1 MAVEYSGILV
11 TGGAGFVGS
20 HVAVWAKR
28 RFPDARVLAADNLR
42 RRGSETN
49 LGWLRANGV
58 LFVHADIRS
67 SQDLALDGELPH
79 ENAET
84 ASGRVLVVECSA
96 EPSVLAGYDGS
107 PDYVVQTNLVGTYH
121 CLELCR
127 RIGADLVFL
136 STSRVY
142 PMRHLNA
149 LRLTEGE
156 TRFHLDDE
164 QAVPGVSARG
174 ISEAFPL
181 DGARSLYGATKLS
194 SELLIQEYASMYGLR
209 AIINRCGVLT
219 GPRQMG
225 KVDQGVF
232 TLWVAHHYF
241 GLPLSYIGFGGS
253 GKQVRDLLHVDDLTD
268 LLAIEL
274 DQLDRLAGETF
285 NVGGGLASSLSLQE
299 ATRLCE
305 EVTGRSTAIRAVP
318 VTRDADMP
326 LYVTDT
332 QQVHLATGWQ
342 PHRTPR
348 DTLTDIYEWI
358 RADEERLRSLW
369 VS

>member
-1 MAVEYSGILV
+1 MTADYASVLV

-28 RFPDARVLAADNLR
+28 QFPQARVYAADNLR

-49 LGWLRANGV
+49 LAWLRANGIT
-58 LFVHADIRS
+58 FVHADIRS
-67 SQDLALDGELPH
+67 PQDLALDRELAQTDGH
-79 ENAET
+79 RA
-84 ASGRVLVVECSA
+84 LLVECSA

-127 RIGADLVFL
+127 RTGADLLFL

-149 LRLTEGE
+149 IRLTEGE
-156 TRFHLDDE
+156 TRFDIAEE
-164 QAVPGVSARG
+164 QSVPGVSVRG
-174 ISEAFPL
+174 ISETFPL

-194 SELLIQEYASMYGLR
+194 SELLIQEYGSMYGLR
-209 AIINRCGVLT
+209 AIVNRCGVLT

-232 TLWVAHHYF
+232 TLWMAHHYF
-241 GLPLSYIGFGGS
+241 GLPLSYIGYGGS
-253 GKQVRDLLHVDDLTD
+253 GKQVRDLLHVADLTD
-268 LLAIEL
+268 LLRIEL
-274 DQLDRLAGETF
+274 DRFDELAGATF
-285 NVGGGLASSLSLQE
+285 NVGGGLASSLSLLE
-299 ATRLCE
+299 TTHLCE
-305 EVTGRSTAIRAVP
+305 QVSGRSTSIRQVP
-318 VTRDADMP
+318 VTRDADVP

-332 QQVHLATGWQ
+332 GQVTAATGWQ
-342 PHRTPR
+342 PRWTPR
-348 DTLTDIYEWI
+348 DTLEDIYQWI
-358 RADEERLRSLW
+358 RGDEEHLRHLW
-369 VS
+369 VQ